1 MSPFNGKRFFFHG
14 VLVAVAIVIIFLFAR
29 VMTTLHNVAAT
40 TTQFGITFS
49 TTYASSLGLDPEKT
63 YADLIDNLHVK
74 FIRLPVY
81 WSMIEPQK
89 NVYDWKQL
97 DTFVHEAETKHV
109 RLTLAIGEKVP
120 RWPECYIPNW
130 AQALD
135 QDAREKETVSMM
147 QAVVNRYKN
156 SSAVTRWQIENEPFF
171 PFGLCEQIRV
181 KDLKEQVQTVRALDP
196 RPIQLT
202 VSGEFE
208 PWQHAS
214 QFADIVGFSLYRKS
228 WNPTFGYVVYPI
240 PPEFYTLRA
249 ALAHDDG
256 KHVIISE
263 LQAEPW
269 FSEPIG
275 SESLAH
281 WYQSFS
287 ATDFANNILFAKETH
302 VDEVSLWGAEWWEYL
317 KQHGDDRL
325 WKEAETV
332 FN

>member
-1 MSPFNGKRFFFHG
+1 MLPFNRKRFFFQMI
-14 VLVAVAIVIIFLFAR
+14 LVAVAVAILFLFAR
-29 VMTTLHNVAAT
+29 TMTILHNETTT

-63 YADLIDNLHVK
+63 YSDLIDNLHVK

-89 NVYDWKQL
+89 DVYDWKQL
-97 DTFVHEAETKHV
+97 DTFVHEAEAKQV
-109 RLTLAIGEKVP
+109 KLTLAIGEKVP
-120 RWPECYIPNW
+120 RWPECYTPNW

-135 QDAREKETVSMM
+135 QDAREKETVNMM
-147 QAVVNRYKN
+147 QTVVNRYKH
-156 SSAVTRWQIENEPFF
+156 SSAVVRWQVENEPFF
-171 PFGLCEQIRV
+171 PFGLCEQIRT
-181 KDLKEQVQTVRALDP
+181 KDLKEQIQTVRALDS
-196 RPIQLT
+196 RPVQLT

-214 QFADIVGFSLYRKS
+214 KFADIVGFSLYRKS

-240 PPEFYTLRA
+240 PPEFYALRT
-249 ALAHDDG
+249 ALTQDDN

-269 FSEPIG
+269 FSEPID
-275 SESLAH
+275 SESLDH

-287 ATDFANNILFAKETH
+287 AVDFANNVSFARETH
-302 VDEVSLWGAEWWEYL
+302 VGEVYLWGAEWWEYL
-317 KQHGDDRL
+317 KLHGDNRL

-332 FN
+332 FK